1 MMMSR
6 GSSRRVEFPTVLSGF
21 AVDVTKKQC
30 SFGVMSLLPK
40 PCSTFPEES
49 GRSMATIPPSM
60 PFSVLGFDF
69 Q

>member
-1 MMMSR
+1 
-6 GSSRRVEFPTVLSGF
+6 
-21 AVDVTKKQC
+21 
-30 SFGVMSLLPK
+30 VMSLLPK